1 MRRQENQLTIIA
13 VATSFVFLSGC
24 AAQPEGTAVTEADGE
39 RVVCR
44 KDREIGSNLGTRRV
58 CKTIS
63 EWESER
69 ELQQEGMRGVDRTG
83 VEVDQSQGGSPT
95 G

>member
-1 MRRQENQLTIIA
+1 MRRQASHLITIV
-13 VATSFVFLSGC
+13 VAASFAFLAGC
-24 AAQPEGTAVTEADGE
+24 AAQPQGTVATEADGE

-58 CKTIS
+58 CKTVS
-63 EWESER
+63 EWETER
-69 ELQQEGMRGVDRTG
+69 QEQQEGMRGVDRTG

>member
-1 MRRQENQLTIIA
+1 MTIVIA
-13 VATSFVFLSGC
+13 ASIAFLSGC

-58 CKTIS
+58 CKTAS
-63 EWESER
+63 EWEAER
-69 ELQQEGMRGVDRTG
+69 EEQQEGMRGVDRTG